1 MHARPVWLCSGLL
14 LIALTARAETI
25 SGRWVAS
32 DEEGVTLTLQEAA
45 DGTVRGT
52 LSGDEAP
59 LRLEGRRS
67 GQELSGTVDLPGGQP
82 VPFRAKLRGDRMEF
96 GVTGAEAT
104 EWLQLRREP
113 PANANARASAPAS
126 PSGRRVVINAK
137 PLSADDLARIERTY
151 QLRIPDAKYW
161 YDPVSGAW
169 GGEGGPTAG
178 FIPPGLALGGPLR
191 ADASGG
197 GSGVFINGREAHR
210 FDVLA
215 LAQLLGSPI
224 LPARYFLS
232 AQGLAGFEGGPPLW
246 NLLAIASANAG
257 GGGGGGGS
265 TSWSSRLSSGISDG
279 ETSAVFLP
287 NGGIVSS
294 GN

>member
-104 EWLQLRREP
+104 EWLQGQ
-113 PANANARASAPAS
+113 S
-126 PSGRRVVINAK
+126 
-137 PLSADDLARIERTY
+137 
-151 QLRIPDAKYW
+151 W
-161 YDPVSGAW
+161 
-169 GGEGGPTAG
+169 
-178 FIPPGLALGGPLR
+178 PGN
-191 ADASGG
+191 
-197 GSGVFINGREAHR
+197 GV
-210 FDVLA
+210 
-215 LAQLLGSPI
+215 
-224 LPARYFLS
+224 
-232 AQGLAGFEGGPPLW
+232 QGLERRG
-246 NLLAIASANAG
+246 
-257 GGGGGGGS
+257 
-265 TSWSSRLSSGISDG
+265 
-279 ETSAVFLP
+279 V
-287 NGGIVSS
+287 
-294 GN
+294 